1 MQPLTKPALSP
12 IILAKTNGS
21 GQRRLESWIGAF
33 LEYTEHLE
41 APPIWRQWAA
51 ISTIASV
58 LQRKVWVR
66 TSKGDLNPNL
76 YTVLVGFAGTGKS
89 VTISAAE
96 VFLRELEEMTKPQ
109 GVHIAPTSMTMAS
122 MVDCLVES
130 KCSLVRPGQVPPVVE
145 FNSLAILADELS
157 ALIHQYDKEF
167 MAGLTK
173 IFDGGIYA
181 QYRRGKD
188 LRIKVE
194 QPQLNILAGTTPS
207 NLCQFM
213 PEGAWEQGF
222 ASRIIMVYSGDRSLA
237 DIFADR
243 DAIAGRDVGYN
254 NLLSDLHSIYA
265 LYGRM
270 KIDDDAIEA
279 FRAWRDGGEKP
290 SPTHPKL
297 THYCSRRTSHIIKLC
312 MVASAARGADMR
324 ISLGD
329 FHVARNWLLGAELSM
344 PDIFKAGV
352 TSNDSKT
359 MEETWHYVWAN
370 FAKNKKP
377 ILENK
382 IIQFVSMRMPAHSV
396 LRTIEIMERDGTLK
410 SKFDVKAGCK
420 TYEPGPRR
428 VDL

>member
-1 MQPLTKPALSP
+1 MSP
-12 IILAKTNGS
+12 KLGLNGHLNGS
-21 GQRRLESWIGAF
+21 GARRCQSWIDSF
-33 LEYTEHLE
+33 LAYTEHLE
-41 APPIWRQWAA
+41 AAPIWRQWTA
-51 ISTIASV
+51 ISVIASI

-66 TSKGDLNPNL
+66 TSKGDLHPNL
-76 YTVLVGFAGTGKS
+76 YTLLVGFAGTGKS

-96 VFLRELEEMTKPQ
+96 VFLREIEDMTKPQ
-109 GVHIAPTSMTMAS
+109 GLHVSPTNMTMAS
-122 MVDCLVES
+122 MVDWLGES
-130 KCSLVRPGQVPPVVE
+130 KCSLVRPGQVPPIVE
-145 FNSLAILADELS
+145 FNSGLILADELS

-173 IFDGGIYA
+173 IYDGGIYA

-188 LRIKVE
+188 LRIKIE

-213 PEGAWEQGF
+213 PDGAWEQGF
-222 ASRIIMVYSGDRSLA
+222 ASRIIMVYSGDRTLS

-243 DAIAGRDVGYN
+243 DANPARAVDYN
-254 NLLSDLHSIYA
+254 NLLRDLHGIFA

-279 FRAWRDGGEKP
+279 FREWRDGGEKP

-297 THYCSRRTSHIIKLC
+297 THYCSRRTSHTIKLC
-312 MVASAARGADMR
+312 MVASAARGGDMR
-324 ISLGD
+324 ITLAD
-329 FHVARNWLLGAELSM
+329 FNTAKNWLLGAEASM

-370 FAKNKKP
+370 FSKDHKSIP
-377 ILENK
+377 DFK
-382 IIQFVSMRMPAHSV
+382 IIQFVSARMPAHSV
-396 LRTIEIMERDGTLK
+396 MRTIEIMERDGTLVGK
-410 SKFDVKAGCK
+410 RDVRTGNLY
-420 TYEPGPRR
+420 YEPGPRR
-428 VDL
+428 ADL

>member
-1 MQPLTKPALSP
+1 MMLNQTRPALSP
-12 IILAKTNGS
+12 ITLAKTNGS
-21 GQRRLESWIGAF
+21 GLRKCTSWIDSF

-41 APPIWRQWAA
+41 AAPIWRQWAA

-109 GVHIAPTSMTMAS
+109 GVHIAPTS
-122 MVDCLVES
+122 
-130 KCSLVRPGQVPPVVE
+130 
-145 FNSLAILADELS
+145 
-157 ALIHQYDKEF
+157 
-167 MAGLTK
+167 
-173 IFDGGIYA
+173 
-181 QYRRGKD
+181 
-188 LRIKVE
+188 
-194 QPQLNILAGTTPS
+194 
-207 NLCQFM
+207 
-213 PEGAWEQGF
+213 
-222 ASRIIMVYSGDRSLA
+222 
-237 DIFADR
+237 IFADR

-270 KIDDDAIEA
+270 RIDDDAIEA
-279 FRAWRDGGEKP
+279 FRAWRDAGEKP

-312 MVASAARGADMR
+312 MVASAARGSDMR
-324 ISLGD
+324 ITTGD
-329 FHVARNWLLGAELSM
+329 FDIAKNWLLGAELSM

-370 FAKNKKP
+370 FSKNKKP